1 MKNMDPLNENIVQ
14 YLQASQDP
22 FVCHIWKDGEQKI
35 SLNLTLF
42 AQLAKLATVTTIFP
56 VYIVSPNFRAW

>member
-22 FVCHIWKDGEQKI
+22 FVCHIWKDGEHLIKFC
-35 SLNLTLF
+35 SL
-42 AQLAKLATVTTIFP
+42 AQPPANHFHWW
-56 VYIVSPNFRAW
+56 N